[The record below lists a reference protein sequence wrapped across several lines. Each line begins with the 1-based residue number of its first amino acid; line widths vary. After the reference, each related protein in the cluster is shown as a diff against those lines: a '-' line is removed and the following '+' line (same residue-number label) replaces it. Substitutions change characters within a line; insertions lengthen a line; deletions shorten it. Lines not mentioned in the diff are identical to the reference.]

1 MRTRARATL
10 VRFAQ
15 PLAAQ
20 GPIHDFIED
29 RGEGVHSL
37 TLVTSNLE
45 SVPFV
50 KATQGNTFIPPEK
63 LAGVRVVIERAR
75 SGGR

>member
-1 MRTRARATL
+1 M
-10 VRFAQ
+10 
-15 PLAAQ
+15 
-20 GPIHDFIED
+20 
-29 RGEGVHSL
+29 HSL
-37 TLVTSNLE
+37 TLVTSDLE

-75 SGGR
+75 SAGR